1 MGSMGGLGGMGGSMG
16 GLTGGLMGMLMGG
29 SMMAGGMG
37 GGGYQ
42 GQEPVLSSNYSCD
55 LTVRR
60 ARGSRQAGWQ
70 APLGSAS
77 LEQARLGV

>member
-1 MGSMGGLGGMGGSMG
+1 MG

-42 GQEPVLSSNYSCD
+42 GQEPVLSSNYSFD

-60 ARGSRQAGWQ
+60 ALGGQVRQAGRQ
-70 APLGSAS
+70 AG
-77 LEQARLGV
+77 RRCCY

>member
-1 MGSMGGLGGMGGSMG
+1 MGSLGGMGGSMG

-42 GQEPVLSSNYSCD
+42 GQEPVLSSNSSVD

-60 ARGSRQAGWQ
+60 ARGSRQAGWHASQ
-70 APLGSAS
+70 AGWHTGQPLTK
-77 LEQARLGV
+77 